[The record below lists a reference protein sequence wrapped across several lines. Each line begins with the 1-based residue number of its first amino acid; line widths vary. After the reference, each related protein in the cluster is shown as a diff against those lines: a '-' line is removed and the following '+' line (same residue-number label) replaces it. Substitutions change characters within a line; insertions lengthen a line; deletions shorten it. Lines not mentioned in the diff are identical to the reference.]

1 MWLIFDVD
9 KVNECD
15 EFIVVLIFFAS
26 RVEVYSY
33 FNNFEIYLF
42 PQVVK
47 IQTYPIS
54 GFYSILAITWGI
66 SIFLKCA
73 FGCSSWLSLQKN
85 HNELCLIGLKIPFC

>member
-9 KVNECD
+9 KVYEYD

-42 PQVVK
+42 PQLVK

-54 GFYSILAITWGI
+54 S
-66 SIFLKCA
+66 FLLN
-73 FGCSSWLSLQKN
+73 FSYY
-85 HNELCLIGLKIPFC
+85 IGHIYLFRVCF